1 MINDIL
7 WKKSDEWL
15 TMDEARNFVT
25 NHVRLELYDNIY
37 NLYNGSMPFK
47 DEKNGKKLKRDFV
60 KFIMDNVEIYESYS
74 EMNLYDVKW
83 QETYRVIDESVA
95 TYSTYEILHLG
106 LTEHY
111 EYIYDIY
118 ESCVDIIKR
127 EIDENKYVDYNK
139 ETIDII
145 VNGVIS
151 VIMDTMYDEIYQSVA
166 KELIDDF
173 IDFFYSKDFITEKNE
188 SINDFYDIFD
198 EGANI
203 YDRILEANINF
214 DNTFVISDYIVTD
227 ENKTN
232 GKGEKIYKF
241 DLHEFYHD
249 FIEMVTEHMIEFEVA
264 FLYERD
270 FIPQCVEWQKVEK
283 MRQQVKDDIRDLC
296 VKMLKNEVKTNE
308 NEEK

>member
-1 MINDIL
+1 
-7 WKKSDEWL
+7 
-15 TMDEARNFVT
+15 
-25 NHVRLELYDNIY
+25 
-37 NLYNGSMPFK
+37 MPFK

-203 YDRILEANINF
+203 YDRILEANIDF

-241 DLHEFYHD
+241 DLHEFYYD
-249 FIEMVTEHMIEFEVA
+249 FIEMVTGHLIEFEVA